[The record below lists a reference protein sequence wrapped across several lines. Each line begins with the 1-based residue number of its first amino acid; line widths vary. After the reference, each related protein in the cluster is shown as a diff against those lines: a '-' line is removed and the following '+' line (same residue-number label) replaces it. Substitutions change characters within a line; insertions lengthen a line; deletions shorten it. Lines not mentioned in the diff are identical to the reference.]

1 MEKNYVRDNFEI
13 SYQQNNDSNAI
24 DNMLEFLKERSNN
37 SAWLDVEIGDTSF
50 DVIPNGPLFL
60 NVIKENYKL
69 KVSDLAIEDTQSGD
83 GISETGGSQF
93 VLRTKSRDEN
103 YLLSDTALNGV
114 GYSFIGAITNF
125 KKLDK
130 ALQKEALDIFSNAS
144 PGKILRM
151 LVSGEKIRAVQSH
164 RYAPLDQYILFKN
177 LIGVL
182 SDKVERKNLYMA
194 YGSYSHNS
202 TNAVILIN
210 NSELLQKYLETYN
223 DSNILKENETVI
235 PYVYFNTADVGTASA
250 KVSAGFKIDDDE
262 IELGDLISVDHLAG
276 NSTETFSN
284 ELDGLFAA
292 YDDLSE
298 KLMGLI
304 ETKIKNP
311 LSTLKNFMKS
321 AGFNDEI
328 ITSSSEEFLQL
339 IPKNK
344 DGKAICTAN
353 DIFIYAHRVASKK
366 NQEGKITDKSLV
378 KIRENI
384 TRGLSKRSWVEHDR
398 PSDQ

>member
-1 MEKNYVRDNFEI
+1 MKNYVKDNFKI
-13 SYQQNNDSNAI
+13 SYQQESDEKAI
-24 DNMLEFLKERSNN
+24 SNMLNFLRERSNN
-37 SAWLDVEIGDTSF
+37 SMWIDVEIGDTSL
-50 DVIPNGPLFL
+50 DVIPNGPLFISG
-60 NVIKENYKL
+60 IKEGYRL

-93 VLRTKSRDEN
+93 ILRAKSRDEN
-103 YLLSDTALNGV
+103 YLLSDTALNGI

-130 ALQKEALDIFSNAS
+130 HLQKEALDIFSNAS

-151 LVSGEKIRAVQSH
+151 LVTGEKIRAVQSH

-182 SDKVERKNLYMA
+182 SDKVEEKNLYLA
-194 YGSYSHNS
+194 YGDYSHNV

-210 NSELLQKYLETYN
+210 DSELLKKYLDTYK

-262 IELGDLISVDHLAG
+262 VELGDLISVDHLAG
-276 NSTETFSN
+276 NSTETFSE
-284 ELDGLFAA
+284 ELNGLFAA
-292 YDDLSE
+292 YDDLSD
-298 KLMGLI
+298 KLMALI
-304 ETKIKNP
+304 ETNIKNP
-311 LSTLKNFMKS
+311 ISTLKNFMKS
-321 AGFNDEI
+321 AGFNEEI
-328 ITSSSEEFLQL
+328 ITSSLEEFLQL
-339 IPKNK
+339 IPKNN
-344 DGKAICTAN
+344 DGKAVCTAN
-353 DIFIYAHRVASKK
+353 DIFIYTHRVASKK

-384 TRGLSKRSWVEHDR
+384 TRGLSKRSWIEHDR
-398 PSDQ
+398 PAD